1 MTYTDENGRLHVVV
15 DEVDIP
21 VYARLPSGILHCMV
35 RAVDEATFDAVGLE
49 VGLLRYENPAQP
61 ETLDEDGN
69 VVTEAV
75 EASGAIV
82 PSAGNTVTRIG
93 AHVITPAVL
102 DDEGNEVTPAV
113 LDNRYHVNFW
123 LGSEVVTR
131 GAWES
136 WIVQWMAGTP
146 GSPNADENSIAIMG
160 VELIDPMTVVTP
172 HNVLL

>member
-35 RAVDEATFDAVGLE
+35 RAVDEATFDAVGLQ

-82 PSAGNTVTRIG
+82 PSAGNTVTRMG
-93 AHVITPAVL
+93 PHTITPAVL
-102 DDEGNEVTPAV
+102 DDDGAEVTPAV
-113 LDNRYHVNFW
+113 MDNRYHVNFW
-123 LGSEVVTR
+123 VREYTN
-131 GAWES
+131 WEE